1 MSYQHKSGSTK
12 RKEKQRREDQAKRG
26 RKTLFE
32 FGWTSKPSNAADSI
46 ELHAQDDVQSGNVI
60 PLPSGPSSWTSP
72 GSDAIESNT
81 GLEHNIEEASTSSKE
96 GTQEA
101 HQEEIETY
109 SEIGTDTVT
118 PNSEETLDESE
129 SETPLLNVDELLMTE
144 NISQS
149 EVRAAVL
156 IGPGSSMARQ
166 TGHSY
171 PNDEYGKAFPISI
184 FVRRQSNGEM
194 GGRDWLRWNCKGDT
208 LHCYACRLFSKLPD
222 HSKSSLSKP
231 ESCNKKTAW

>member
-1 MSYQHKSGSTK
+1 
-12 RKEKQRREDQAKRG
+12 
-26 RKTLFE
+26 
-32 FGWTSKPSNAADSI
+32 
-46 ELHAQDDVQSGNVI
+46 
-60 PLPSGPSSWTSP
+60 
-72 GSDAIESNT
+72 
-81 GLEHNIEEASTSSKE
+81 
-96 GTQEA
+96 
-101 HQEEIETY
+101 
-109 SEIGTDTVT
+109 
-118 PNSEETLDESE
+118 
-129 SETPLLNVDELLMTE
+129 MTE

-231 ESCNKKTAW
+231 ESCNKKTA